1 MLLRISAF
9 GLVLVVLAGCSTL
22 PRQQAV
28 PFEKTNQAVVVGKE
42 LESVRY
48 IVDDPKDMERMTQD
62 VLQNWEHQRA
72 YLASQGKSIN
82 DLPPANFLAL
92 SGGGDKGAYSAGM
105 LNGWTAAGTR
115 PTFTLVTGIST
126 GALIAPY
133 AFLGSSHDREL
144 KEMYTNTS
152 SEDLV
157 EARGM
162 LAALTDDAVLDTAPL
177 RKLIAQQIN
186 RKFLDEVAAE
196 YKKGRLLLVS
206 TTNID
211 ATRRVIWNMTKIAAS
226 QDPRAME
233 LFHNIMLA
241 SAAIPAAFPP
251 VMIDVTVDGKPYQEM
266 HVDGGTMAQVFV
278 YPSAINLAQLSKDND
293 VKRQRKL
300 YIIMNER
307 VDPEWAET
315 ERRVFT
321 IAGRAVATL
330 IHTQGVGDLYRI
342 FVTAHLDKVDFNLAY
357 IPADFNHPNAGVFNT
372 DYMRALYNRGYE
384 QALKGYEWQ
393 KVPPG
398 LTERQKAELKK

>member
-1 MLLRISAF
+1 MFFRAMAF
-9 GLVLVVLAGCSTL
+9 ALVLVSSIGCSTL

-62 VLQNWEHQRA
+62 VLHTWELQRA
-72 YLASQGKSIN
+72 HLAAQGKSIN
-82 DLPPANFLAL
+82 DLPPSNFLAL

-115 PTFTLVTGIST
+115 PSFTLVTGIST

-133 AFLGSSHDREL
+133 AFLGSSHDHEL

-162 LAALTDDAVLDTAPL
+162 LAALTEDSVLDTAPL

-186 RKFLDEVAAE
+186 RKFLDKVAAE

-251 VMIDVTVDGKPYQEM
+251 VMIDVTVDGQFYQEM
-266 HVDGGTMAQVFV
+266 HVDGGTMSQVFV

-293 VKRQRKL
+293 VQRQRKL

-307 VDPEWAET
+307 IDPEWAQT
-315 ERRVFT
+315 ERRVFS
-321 IAGRAVATL
+321 IAGRAVGTL

-357 IPADFNHPNAGVFNT
+357 IPADFSHPNPGVFNT
-372 DYMRALYNRGYE
+372 DYMRALYNVGFER
-384 QALKGYEWQ
+384 AKNGYEWQ
-393 KVPPG
+393 KFPPG
-398 LTERQKAELKK
+398 LTERQKTELKK